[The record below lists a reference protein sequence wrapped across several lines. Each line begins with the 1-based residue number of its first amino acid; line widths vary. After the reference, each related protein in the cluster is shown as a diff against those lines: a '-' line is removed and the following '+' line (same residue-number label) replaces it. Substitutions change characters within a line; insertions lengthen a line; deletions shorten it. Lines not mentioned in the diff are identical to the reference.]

1 VRIVLVAAVV
11 VVLPVTIVYPFAGP
25 LMASV
30 EDLGTMS
37 PAGAF
42 LAIIGVLLLDSV
54 IPIPHGLVGALAAA
68 SLDWWLA
75 FVAAWTGLTAASS
88 VTYAIGRFAGRPL
101 ATRLV
106 GRDEMELAEQRA
118 ERISA
123 WLLFATRPVPVL
135 GEVLLAAAG
144 IARYPFRRFLL
155 AVGSANAI
163 LTLVSTGIGRY
174 FGVADSGNLALAA
187 GIGIPLVGALGYGA
201 VWLFMRSSQSR

>member
-1 VRIVLVAAVV
+1 MLVAAIV
-11 VVLPVTIVYPFAGP
+11 VVLPVAIFLPFAEP
-25 LMASV
+25 LMAGV
-30 EDLGTMS
+30 RDLGTMS

-42 LAIIGVLLLDSV
+42 FAVIGVLLLDSV
-54 IPIPHGLVGALAAA
+54 VPIPHGLVGALAAA

-75 FVAAWTGLTAASS
+75 FLAAWTGLTAASS
-88 VTYAIGRFAGRPL
+88 ITYAIGRFAGGPL
-101 ATRLV
+101 AGRLV
-106 GRDEMELAEQRA
+106 GKHEMELAEQRA
-118 ERISA
+118 GAISA

-174 FGVADSGNLALAA
+174 FGVEDSDSLALVA
-187 GIGIPLVGALGYGA
+187 GVGIPLVGALGYGG
-201 VWLFMRSSQSR
+201 VWLFMRGRRTSS

>member
-1 VRIVLVAAVV
+1 MLVATLV
-11 VVLPVTIVYPFAGP
+11 VVLPVAIFLPFAEP
-25 LMASV
+25 LMAGV
-30 EDLGTMS
+30 QDLGAMS
-37 PAGAF
+37 RAGAF
-42 LAIIGVLLLDSV
+42 FAIIGVLLLDSV
-54 IPIPHGLVGALAAA
+54 VPIPHGLVGALAAA

-75 FVAAWTGLTAASS
+75 FLAAWTGLTAASS

-106 GRDEMELAEQRA
+106 GGVEMDLAQQRA

-187 GIGIPLVGALGYGA
+187 GIGIPLVGAAGYGA
-201 VWLFMRSSQSR
+201 VWLLMRSHQPR

>member
-1 VRIVLVAAVV
+1 M
-11 VVLPVTIVYPFAGP
+11 AG
-25 LMASV
+25 V
-30 EDLGTMS
+30 QDLGAKS
-37 PAGAF
+37 SAGAF
-42 LAIIGVLLLDSV
+42 FAIIGVLLLDSV
-54 IPIPHGLVGALAAA
+54 VPIPHGLVGALAAA

-75 FVAAWTGLTAASS
+75 FLAAWTGLTAASS

-106 GRDEMELAEQRA
+106 GKDEMDMAEQRA
-118 ERISA
+118 GRLSA

-174 FGVADSGNLALAA
+174 FGLADSSNLALAA
-187 GIGIPLVGALGYGA
+187 GIGIPLAGALGYGA
-201 VWLFMRSSQSR
+201 VWLVTRARAKPL